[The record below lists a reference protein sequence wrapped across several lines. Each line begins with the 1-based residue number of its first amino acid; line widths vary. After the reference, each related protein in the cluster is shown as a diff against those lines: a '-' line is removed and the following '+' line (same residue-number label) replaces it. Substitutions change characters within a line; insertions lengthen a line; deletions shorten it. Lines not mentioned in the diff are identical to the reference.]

1 MTTGT
6 RSTPK
11 PHHAYLSLLKLSL
24 MAGAAYDVIFA
35 TAMLVF
41 PAFAAGLLGLRLPGD
56 PYYLWLIAVFLMML
70 AGFYLLAAY
79 DPRAYS
85 GNIVVGIVGRVLG
98 FFAMLIGALLDPT
111 LPGLYL
117 LAFADLTFA
126 LLHFAFWWPI
136 RR

>member
-1 MTTGT
+1 M
-6 RSTPK
+6 
-11 PHHAYLSLLKLSL
+11 KLSL
-24 MAGAAYDVIFA
+24 IAGAVYDLLFA
-35 TAMLVF
+35 LAMLAF

-85 GNIVVGIVGRVLG
+85 GNIVVGIVGRALG
-98 FFAMLIGALLDPT
+98 FIAIITAAITDPT

-117 LAFADLTFA
+117 LAFADLSFA
-126 LLHFAFWWPI
+126 VLHLVFWWPI